1 MLDFQEFVRIA
12 VVVAGVEGITLSGA
26 ENCGRRAEDR
36 ITGLRSAQMDGVCF
50 PIHDAAAMTA
60 GDHQVSYDFSKRC
73 VPQQSGMSS
82 A

>member
-1 MLDFQEFVRIA
+1 LLSSSLVI
-12 VVVAGVEGITLSGA
+12 EGITLSGA

-36 ITGLRSAQMDGVCF
+36 ITGFCGPHKWTASAFRSTTLPQL
-50 PIHDAAAMTA
+50 TA